1 MTTHT
6 ENLRIRSLNKLVS
19 PAGLIDEYALS
30 SEGADLII
38 QARSVVSKI
47 IKGQDDRLLVIVGPC
62 SIHDPDAALEYARL
76 LKKAIEQY
84 QDDLCIIMRVYF
96 EKPRTTIGWKGL
108 INDPYLD
115 DTFNINYGLRIAREL
130 LLELNMMD
138 IPTGTEFLD
147 TIVPQF
153 ISDLIAWGAIGA
165 RTTESQIHRELASGL
180 SMPVGFKNG
189 TDGNN
194 QIAIDAIGS
203 AHSQHH
209 FLGVTT
215 DGSAAIVATSGND
228 DCHVILRGAKTF
240 TNYDAKS
247 VQEVSKQL
255 MSKQLP
261 HRVMIDCSHGN
272 SAKDYKRQS
281 IVARDICQ
289 QVRSGCQQ
297 ICGIMLESNLV
308 AGNQVLKDKDKL
320 VYGQSITDGCIAW
333 DETEEILAQLAESV
347 RHRRK
352 LEKRAT

>member
-6 ENLRIRSLNKLVS
+6 ENLRIQSLNKLVA
-19 PAGLIDEYALS
+19 PDVFIKEYPLTS
-30 SEGADLII
+30 KVSDLVTH
-38 QARSVVSKI
+38 ARLAASKI
-47 IKGQDDRLLVIVGPC
+47 IKGQDDRLLAIVGPC
-62 SIHDPDAALEYARL
+62 SIHDPDAALEYASL
-76 LKKAIEQY
+76 LRKAIEQY
-84 QDDLCIIMRVYF
+84 QHDLCIIMRVYF

-115 DTFNINYGLRIAREL
+115 NTFNINHGLRIARKL
-130 LLELNMMD
+130 LLELNMMG

-189 TDGNN
+189 TDGNA

-215 DGSAAIVATSGND
+215 DGDAAIVATAGND

-247 VQEVSKQL
+247 VQEVSEKL
-255 MSKQLP
+255 ISKELP
-261 HRVMIDCSHGN
+261 YRVMIDCSHGN
-272 SAKDYKRQS
+272 SRKDYKQQS
-281 IVARDICQ
+281 VVAQDICQ
-289 QVRSGCQQ
+289 QVSAGSQQ

-308 AGNQVLKDKDKL
+308 AGNQILKDKDKL
-320 VYGQSITDGCIAW
+320 VYGQSVTDACLAW
-333 DETEEILAQLAESV
+333 DETNEILQQLAKAV
-347 RHRRK
+347 RNRRK
-352 LEKRAT
+352 TIQ